1 MNEELRAKIEELART
16 DPVVYAA
23 RTLHP
28 DDYVGFLEHAV
39 LGLAAAR
46 PYVGGAEIKFE
57 VMP

>member
-1 MNEELRAKIEELART
+1 MNEELRTKIEELART

-39 LGLAAAR
+39 LVLVELKRRAAES
-46 PYVGGAEIKFE
+46 EIIFE